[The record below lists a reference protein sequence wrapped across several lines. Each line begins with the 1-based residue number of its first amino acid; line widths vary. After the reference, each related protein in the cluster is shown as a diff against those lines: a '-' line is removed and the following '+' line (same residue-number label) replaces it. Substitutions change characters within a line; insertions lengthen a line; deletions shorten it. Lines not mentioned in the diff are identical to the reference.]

1 MQFFLNAV
9 TNGGNLS
16 SIRVKG
22 LINIGKEQSMDDQQI
37 IDLYWARSENA
48 ISETAK
54 KYGKYCHAIAYHI
67 LHNDEDS
74 EECVNDTY
82 LNAWE
87 AMPPHRPHRLS
98 AFLGKITRN
107 LSLDRY
113 KRLAAEK
120 RGSGQVPLALNELLE
135 CVPTADSTEKVVDD
149 LALTESLNRFLGTLS
164 VDSRKIFLRRYWYL
178 IPVKEIAADFS
189 ISESKV
195 KMSLLRSRKEL
206 KQFLEKEGI
215 TL

>member
-1 MQFFLNAV
+1 MM
-9 TNGGNLS
+9 
-16 SIRVKG
+16 KG
-22 LINIGKEQSMDDQQI
+22 LINIGKEQGMDDQQI

-48 ISETAK
+48 ISETAE
-54 KYGKYCHAIAYHI
+54 KYGKYCHTIAYHI

-82 LNAWE
+82 LRAWE
-87 AMPPHRPHRLS
+87 AMPPQRPHRLS

-120 RGSGQVPLALNELLE
+120 RGSGQVPLALDELLD
-135 CVPTADSTEKVVDD
+135 CVPTGDSAEKTADD

-164 VDSRKIFLRRYWYL
+164 VDSRRIFLRRYWYL
-178 IPVKEIAADFS
+178 TPVKEIAAEAS

-206 KQFLEKEGI
+206 KKFLEKEGI
-215 TL
+215 AL

>member
-1 MQFFLNAV
+1 MM
-9 TNGGNLS
+9 
-16 SIRVKG
+16 KG
-22 LINIGKEQSMDDQQI
+22 LINIGKEQGMDDQQI

-48 ISETAK
+48 ISETAE
-54 KYGKYCHAIAYHI
+54 KYGKYCHTIAYHI

-82 LNAWE
+82 LRAWE
-87 AMPPHRPHRLS
+87 AMPPQRPHRLS

-120 RGSGQVPLALNELLE
+120 RGSGQVPLALDELLD
-135 CVPTADSTEKVVDD
+135 CVPTGDSAEKTADD

-164 VDSRKIFLRRYWYL
+164 VDARRIFLRRYWYL
-178 IPVKEIAADFS
+178 TPVKEIAAEAS

-206 KQFLEKEGI
+206 KKFLEKEGI
-215 TL
+215 AL

>member
-1 MQFFLNAV
+1 MM
-9 TNGGNLS
+9 
-16 SIRVKG
+16 KG
-22 LINIGKEQSMDDQQI
+22 LINIGKEQGMDDQQI

-48 ISETAK
+48 ISETAE
-54 KYGKYCHAIAYHI
+54 KYGKYCHTIAYHI

-82 LNAWE
+82 LRAWE
-87 AMPPHRPHRLS
+87 TMPPQRPHRLS

-120 RGSGQVPLALNELLE
+120 RGSGQVPLALDELLD
-135 CVPTADSTEKVVDD
+135 CVPTGDSAEKTADD

-164 VDSRKIFLRRYWYL
+164 VDSRRIFLRRYWYL
-178 IPVKEIAADFS
+178 TPVKEIAAGCS

-206 KQFLEKEGI
+206 KKFLEKEGI
-215 TL
+215 AL